1 MLTNRRNTFVISQAL
16 RNFLGASILTS
27 VSSQLAVT
35 TDAIVVGNLVGPD
48 AVSAINITM
57 PINMLFS
64 CVSILIGLGA
74 SILSARAIGSRENSK
89 VNHIFSVALLLLVAL
104 GAAVSLFTYTR
115 CEDIMSLICSEER
128 INPLAV
134 EYADVIT
141 GGAIFPI
148 LSNGINYF
156 VSTDGAPSLVAK
168 GVIAGAVANILL
180 DILLVGF
187 MGISGSA
194 WATVINY
201 TVTLAIVCTHFKK
214 KSCSYRLVNP
224 FRGLVRQAAGNIYE
238 GLPLMLGNM
247 LLGVAVLVINKM
259 ILSAAGADGL
269 YIWSIC
275 LQVLLLT
282 FVVLNGVGNA
292 ILSIG
297 GILVGE
303 RDYNG
308 VRILTR
314 ISLKFVC
321 TVVAIFVV
329 AVMIFPQFLS
339 FIFGNNSGNMIYG
352 TDNALRIFSLLLV
365 PFAITLIMRLLFQI
379 LEYRILSLLMSAGQL
394 AFIIAS
400 LWIFIDIDPEILWWS
415 FPFSAMMLIVIQI
428 ATTAALWLKR
438 RDISPITLIPKVDRS
453 SIDLSI
459 AYKKESIEKAIDEI
473 RDFLSQSDIDKIK
486 TDGFIECF
494 RKVAVHVAGTSNKKK
509 GSFDVHI
516 HNRHS
521 GISTTLRASGEKF
534 TELIT
539 DAAHNIE
546 FKYMYGQNVVF
557 IKQADRCPA
566 PAR

>member
-1 MLTNRRNTFVISQAL
+1 MPSNRRNTFVISRAL
-16 RNFLGASILTS
+16 RNFLGASIPTS

-35 TDAIVVGNLVGPD
+35 TDAIVVGNFVGPD

-64 CVSILIGLGA
+64 SVSILIGLGA
-74 SILSARAIGSRENSK
+74 SILSARAIGSRESAK

-104 GAAVSLFTYTR
+104 GATVSLFTYTR

-128 INPLAV
+128 IYPLAV
-134 EYADVIT
+134 EYAEVIT
-141 GGAIFPI
+141 GGAIFLI

-180 DILLVGF
+180 DIVLVGF

-201 TVTLAIVCTHFKK
+201 IVTLAIVCTHFKK

-247 LLGVAVLVINKM
+247 LLGVAVLVINRM

-314 ISLKFVC
+314 LSLKLVC

-339 FIFGNNSGNMIYG
+339 FIFGNNAENMIYG

-400 LWIFIDIDPEILWWS
+400 LWIFIGIDPEILWWS

-428 ATTAALWLKR
+428 TATAALWLKR
-438 RDISPITLIPKVDRS
+438 RDVSPITLIPKVNRN

-473 RDFLSQSDIDKIK
+473 RGFLSQSDIDKIK

-494 RKVAVHVAGTSNKKK
+494 RKVAVHVAGTGNKKK

-534 TELIT
+534 TGLIT
-539 DAAHNIE
+539 DTAHSIE

-557 IKQADRCPA
+557 IKQE
-566 PAR
+566 

>member
-1 MLTNRRNTFVISQAL
+1 
-16 RNFLGASILTS
+16 
-27 VSSQLAVT
+27 
-35 TDAIVVGNLVGPD
+35 
-48 AVSAINITM
+48 M

-104 GAAVSLFTYTR
+104 GAAVSIFTYTR

-141 GGAIFPI
+141 GGAIFLI

-214 KSCSYRLVNP
+214 KGCSYRLVNP
-224 FRGLVRQAAGNIYE
+224 FRGLARQAIGNIYE

-339 FIFGNNSGNMIYG
+339 FIFGNSSGNMIYG

-379 LEYRILSLLMSAGQL
+379 LEYRILSLLMSAGQI

-400 LWIFIDIDPEILWWS
+400 LWIFIGINPEILWWS

-438 RDISPITLIPKVDRS
+438 RDISPITLIPKVNRN

-539 DAAHNIE
+539 DTAHNIE

-557 IKQADRCPA
+557 IKQAGRCPA

>member
-1 MLTNRRNTFVISQAL
+1 
-16 RNFLGASILTS
+16 
-27 VSSQLAVT
+27 
-35 TDAIVVGNLVGPD
+35 
-48 AVSAINITM
+48 M

-64 CVSILIGLGA
+64 SVSILIGLGA
-74 SILSARAIGSRENSK
+74 SILSARAIGSRESAK

-104 GAAVSLFTYTR
+104 GATVSLFTYTR

-128 INPLAV
+128 IYPLAV
-134 EYADVIT
+134 EYAEVIT
-141 GGAIFPI
+141 GGAIFLI

-180 DILLVGF
+180 DIVLVGF

-201 TVTLAIVCTHFKK
+201 IVTLAIVCTHFKK

-247 LLGVAVLVINKM
+247 LLGVAVLVINRM

-314 ISLKFVC
+314 LSLKLVC

-339 FIFGNNSGNMIYG
+339 FIFGNNAENMIYG

-400 LWIFIDIDPEILWWS
+400 LWIFIGIDPEILWWS

-428 ATTAALWLKR
+428 TATAALWLKR
-438 RDISPITLIPKVDRS
+438 RDVSPITLIPKVNRN

-473 RDFLSQSDIDKIK
+473 RGFLSQSDIDKIK

-494 RKVAVHVAGTSNKKK
+494 RKVAVHVAGTGNKKK

-534 TELIT
+534 TGLIT
-539 DAAHNIE
+539 DTAHSIE

-557 IKQADRCPA
+557 IKQE
-566 PAR
+566 

>member
-1 MLTNRRNTFVISQAL
+1 MPTNRRNTFVISRAL

-27 VSSQLAVT
+27 VSSQLAIT

-74 SILSARAIGSRENSK
+74 SILSARAIGSRESAK

-104 GAAVSLFTYTR
+104 GATVSLFTYTR
-115 CEDIMSLICSEER
+115 CGDIMSLICCEER
-128 INPLAV
+128 IYPLAV

-141 GGAIFPI
+141 GGAIFLI

-180 DILLVGF
+180 DIVLVGF

-201 TVTLAIVCTHFKK
+201 IVTLAIVCTHFKK

-224 FRGLVRQAAGNIYE
+224 FRGLARQAAGNIYE

-308 VRILTR
+308 VRILTGL
-314 ISLKFVC
+314 SLKLVC
-321 TVVAIFVV
+321 TVVAIFVM

-339 FIFGNNSGNMIYG
+339 FIFGNNAENMIYG

-379 LEYRILSLLMSAGQL
+379 LEYRILSLVMSAGQL

-400 LWIFIDIDPEILWWS
+400 LWIFIAIDPEMLWWS
-415 FPFSAMMLIVIQI
+415 FPFSAVMLIAIQI
-428 ATTAALWLKR
+428 TATAALWLKR
-438 RDISPITLIPKVDRS
+438 RDISPITLIPKANMN

-473 RDFLSQSDIDKIK
+473 RDFLSQNNIDKIK

-494 RKVAVHVAGTSNKKK
+494 RRVAIYVAGTCNKKK

-516 HNRHS
+516 HNRRS
-521 GISTTLRASGEKF
+521 GINTTLRASGDKF
-534 TELIT
+534 TGLIT
-539 DAAHNIE
+539 DTAHSIE
-546 FKYMYGQNVVF
+546 FKYMYGHNVVF
-557 IKQADRCPA
+557 IK
-566 PAR
+566 

>member
-1 MLTNRRNTFVISQAL
+1 MLTNRRNTFVISRAL

-35 TDAIVVGNLVGPD
+35 TDAIVVGNFVGPD

-64 CVSILIGLGA
+64 SVSILIGLGA
-74 SILSARAIGSRENSK
+74 SILSARAIGSRESAK

-104 GAAVSLFTYTR
+104 GATVSLFTYTR

-128 INPLAV
+128 IYPLAV
-134 EYADVIT
+134 EYAEVIT
-141 GGAIFPI
+141 GGAIFLI

-180 DILLVGF
+180 DIVLVGF

-201 TVTLAIVCTHFKK
+201 IVTLAIVCTHFKK

-247 LLGVAVLVINKM
+247 LLGVAVLVINRM

-314 ISLKFVC
+314 LSLKLVC

-339 FIFGNNSGNMIYG
+339 FIFGNNAENMIYG

-400 LWIFIDIDPEILWWS
+400 LWIFIGIDPEILWWS

-428 ATTAALWLKR
+428 TATAALWLKR
-438 RDISPITLIPKVDRS
+438 RDVSPITLIPKVNRN

-473 RDFLSQSDIDKIK
+473 RGFLSQSDIDKIK

-494 RKVAVHVAGTSNKKK
+494 RKVAVHVAGTGNKKK

-534 TELIT
+534 TGLIT
-539 DAAHNIE
+539 DTAHSIE

-557 IKQADRCPA
+557 IKQE
-566 PAR
+566 

>member
-1 MLTNRRNTFVISQAL
+1 MPSNRRNTFVISRAL

-35 TDAIVVGNLVGPD
+35 TDAIVVGNFVGPD

-74 SILSARAIGSRENSK
+74 SILSARAIGSRESAK

-104 GAAVSLFTYTR
+104 GATVSLFTYTR

-128 INPLAV
+128 IYPLAV
-134 EYADVIT
+134 EYAEVIT
-141 GGAIFPI
+141 GGAIFLI

-180 DILLVGF
+180 DIVLVGF

-201 TVTLAIVCTHFKK
+201 IVTLAIVCTHFKK

-247 LLGVAVLVINKM
+247 LLGFAVLVINRM

-314 ISLKFVC
+314 LSLKLVC

-339 FIFGNNSGNMIYG
+339 FIFGNNAENMIYG

-400 LWIFIDIDPEILWWS
+400 LWIFIGIDPEILWWS
-415 FPFSAMMLIVIQI
+415 FPFSAVMLIVIQI
-428 ATTAALWLKR
+428 TATAALWLKR
-438 RDISPITLIPKVDRS
+438 RDISPITLIPKVNRN

-473 RDFLSQSDIDKIK
+473 RDFLSQNNIDKIK

-494 RKVAVHVAGTSNKKK
+494 RKVAIHVAGTGNKEK

-534 TELIT
+534 TGLIT
-539 DAAHNIE
+539 DTAHSIE

-557 IKQADRCPA
+557 IKQE
-566 PAR
+566 